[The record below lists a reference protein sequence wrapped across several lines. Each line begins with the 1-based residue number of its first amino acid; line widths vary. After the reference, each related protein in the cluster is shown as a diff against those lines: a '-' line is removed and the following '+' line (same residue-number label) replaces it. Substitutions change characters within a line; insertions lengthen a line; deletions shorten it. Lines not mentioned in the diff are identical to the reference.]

1 MEKKKLEILA
11 PAGSFESLKA
21 AVQAGADAVY
31 MGGSRFGARAYAQ
44 NPEGD
49 RLLEAID
56 YAHLYGVKLYL
67 TVNTL
72 LKDKELEGELYDY
85 LKPCVEHGLDAVI
98 VQDTGVMKC
107 IQRWFPELDIHAST
121 QMTVTGPEGMKFLE
135 EQGAS
140 RVVTARELSLDEI
153 RRMHETSPIEI
164 ESFVHGALC
173 YSYSGQCLM
182 SSILG
187 GRSGNRGRCAQ
198 PCRLPYQTGL
208 CGEYREK
215 TENQRSKNCTNKSHI
230 NKNRTNRNFENKNQS
245 SRNRQDK
252 FQEEV
257 CPLSLKDISTI
268 EILPQII
275 EAGVTSL
282 KIEE

>member
-21 AVQAGADAVY
+21 AVHAGADAVY

-121 QMTVTGPEGMKFLE
+121 QMTLCGVGGVELLKEEGAHRAVL
-135 EQGAS
+135 
-140 RVVTARELSLDEI
+140 ARELSLDEI
-153 RRMHETSPIEI
+153 HDMEHYAIAIRVSACSAVSWEAEAAIGAVVHSHVVWPIRP
-164 ESFVHGALC
+164 LT
-173 YSYSGQCLM
+173 M
-182 SSILG
+182 
-187 GRSGNRGRCAQ
+187 
-198 PCRLPYQTGL
+198 
-208 CGEYREK
+208 EK
-215 TENQRSKNCTNKSHI
+215 IFQAKS
-230 NKNRTNRNFENKNQS
+230 R
-245 SRNRQDK
+245 
-252 FQEEV
+252 
-257 CPLSLKDISTI
+257 IS
-268 EILPQII
+268 
-275 EAGVTSL
+275 
-282 KIEE
+282 

>member
-21 AVQAGADAVY
+21 AVHAGADAVY

-121 QMTVTGPEGMKFLE
+121 QMTLCGVGGVELLKEEGAHRAVL
-135 EQGAS
+135 
-140 RVVTARELSLDEI
+140 ARELYAIAI
-153 RRMHETSPIEI
+153 RVSACSAVSWEAEAAIGAVVHSHVVWPIRP
-164 ESFVHGALC
+164 LT
-173 YSYSGQCLM
+173 M
-182 SSILG
+182 
-187 GRSGNRGRCAQ
+187 
-198 PCRLPYQTGL
+198 
-208 CGEYREK
+208 EK
-215 TENQRSKNCTNKSHI
+215 IFQAKS
-230 NKNRTNRNFENKNQS
+230 R
-245 SRNRQDK
+245 
-252 FQEEV
+252 
-257 CPLSLKDISTI
+257 IS
-268 EILPQII
+268 
-275 EAGVTSL
+275 
-282 KIEE
+282 

>member
-21 AVQAGADAVY
+21 AVHAGTDAVY

-121 QMTVTGPEGMKFLE
+121 QMTLCGVGGVELLKEEGAHRAVL
-135 EQGAS
+135 
-140 RVVTARELSLDEI
+140 ARELSLDEI
-153 RRMHETSPIEI
+153 HEI
-164 ESFVHGALC
+164 
-173 YSYSGQCLM
+173 Y
-182 SSILG
+182 
-187 GRSGNRGRCAQ
+187 
-198 PCRLPYQTGL
+198 
-208 CGEYREK
+208 EK
-215 TENQRSKNCTNKSHI
+215 TGMELECLYMEHYAIAIRVSACSAVSWEAEAATGAVVHSHVVWPIRPLTMEKIFQAKS
-230 NKNRTNRNFENKNQS
+230 R
-245 SRNRQDK
+245 
-252 FQEEV
+252 
-257 CPLSLKDISTI
+257 IS
-268 EILPQII
+268 
-275 EAGVTSL
+275 
-282 KIEE
+282 